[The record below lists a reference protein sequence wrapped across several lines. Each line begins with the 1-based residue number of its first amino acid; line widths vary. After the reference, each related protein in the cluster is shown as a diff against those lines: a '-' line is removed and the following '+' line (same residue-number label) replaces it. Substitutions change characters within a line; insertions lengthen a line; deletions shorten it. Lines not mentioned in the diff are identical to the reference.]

1 MDMLS
6 ATDVRKNWSVTI
18 DSVIRNRPA
27 YVKRTHDNLAII
39 NVTTLNSLL
48 AGYKYNAKKYTE
60 EDGSVTLSLVDI
72 DIVVNDHD
80 EVSAKKRLAE
90 NIKEYAE
97 EFYEEFSVWSSAP
110 NRKSHIPY
118 IVKALTLNTDEI
130 SEDIVCQNGKN

>member
-48 AGYKYNAKKYTE
+48 AGYKYYAKKYTE

>member
-130 SEDIVCQNGKN
+130 SKDIVCQNGKN